1 MSLAEYSRVA
11 EAKRPPLRLRE
22 SYLEYERRKRQIEVL
37 DLSEAEYL
45 RRILALAKELGI

>member
-1 MSLAEYSRVA
+1 MQRMS
-11 EAKRPPLRLRE
+11 PRE

-37 DLSEAEYL
+37 NLSEAEYL